1 VSFED
6 ELIELEREGWRALS
20 SGAGRAYYRK
30 RLTDNALVAFSFGVL
45 TREATIE
52 AIESAPPWSS
62 FEMKDPRVV
71 ALNQDSGVVVYAVV
85 AQREGETPYSA
96 VISSTFVR
104 EDGAWRLA
112 FHQQTPT

>member
-1 VSFED
+1 
-6 ELIELEREGWRALS
+6 
-20 SGAGRAYYRK
+20 
-30 RLTDNALVAFSFGVL
+30 
-45 TREATIE
+45 
-52 AIESAPPWSS
+52 
-62 FEMKDPRVV
+62 MKDPRVV

-85 AQREGETPYSA
+85 AQREGEDPYSA